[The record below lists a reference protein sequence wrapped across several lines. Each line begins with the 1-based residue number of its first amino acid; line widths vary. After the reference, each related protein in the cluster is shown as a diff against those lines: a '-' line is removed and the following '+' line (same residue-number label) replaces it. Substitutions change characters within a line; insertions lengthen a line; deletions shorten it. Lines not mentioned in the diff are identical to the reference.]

1 MPEQVLIYSRFP
13 KSQMMRIGAHYDL
26 LDGHGKAPIET
37 FTAEQLKPIRALI
50 TAGGQPLPGSVLDTL
65 PSLKAIICYGTGY
78 DGVDFT
84 ETKKRGIAVGN
95 SPGANANAVAEL
107 AMGLMLAAA
116 RRIVLADRY
125 VRNGN
130 WSAGKPSPLVPPPP
144 GIAGR
149 KIGIYGMGEIG
160 RKLGAR
166 CAAFEAEIG
175 YFSRA
180 KHDVPY
186 AYHGSLEDLA
196 AWADILFV
204 AVRAGPQTHHKID
217 AAILKRL
224 GPQGIVINISR
235 GSVID
240 EQALAAA
247 LADKTIASAGLDVYE
262 REPHVPDALTTLDNI
277 VLTPHIGGQTAEGI
291 VAMQDCV
298 IANLDAF
305 FAGKP
310 LPYPIE

>member
-1 MPEQVLIYSRFP
+1 MSEQVLIYSRFP
-13 KSQMMRIGAHYDL
+13 KSQMTRIGARYDL
-26 LDGHGKAPIET
+26 LDGHGKPPIET

-84 ETKKRGIAVGN
+84 ETKKRGIVVGN

-107 AMGLMLAAA
+107 AMGLMLATA
-116 RRIVLADRY
+116 RRLVLADRI
-125 VRNGN
+125 VRSGD
-130 WSAGKPSPLVPPPP
+130 WAAGKLSPLLPPPA

-166 CAAFEAEIG
+166 CAAFETEVG
-175 YFSRA
+175 YFSRS
-180 KHDVPY
+180 KHNLPY
-186 AYHGSLEDLA
+186 AYHRSLDALVE
-196 AWADILFV
+196 WADILFV

-217 AAILKRL
+217 AALLKKL

-240 EQALAAA
+240 EKALAAA
-247 LADKTIASAGLDVYE
+247 LADRSIAGAGLDVYE
-262 REPHVPDALTTLDNI
+262 REPHAPDALTTLDNI
-277 VLTPHIGGQTAEGI
+277 VLAPHIGGQTAEGI
-291 VAMQDCV
+291 IGMQDCV
-298 IANLDAF
+298 LANLDAF

-310 LPYPIE
+310 LPYPVE